1 MSAVVQDLRRA
12 IVLFK
17 NAPAFACVGIV
28 TLALGIGV
36 NTAIFSLVEAILW
49 QPLQAHN
56 PNRLVTLYTSGSHGI
71 GYSPTS
77 YPDYEYYR
85 DHANVLSGLAA
96 YARIRMTWSDTDQP
110 EFSWAELVST
120 NYFDVLGIQPVI
132 GRSFLAEDDTRSVIV
147 VSHHFWRAHLGSN
160 SHLIGTT
167 LLLNGRS
174 FTIVGIAPRN
184 FEGIVLDWGSP
195 PEFWIPIGMHREV
208 LRAGGHGDFRRD
220 HHARWL
226 LLTGRLRDGATLSEC
241 RAEENVLAKQLGNSF
256 PEPES
261 EGGRTVIALPLK
273 EARFW
278 PTWRSSIVMVL
289 SLLAGAAAL
298 VLFIACFNIA
308 ILLLVGASVRRKEF
322 ATRLA
327 LGASRA
333 RLIRQLLTENLVF
346 TGAGTVLGLL
356 VAYWMMGILPRFQLP
371 FAIPLTFNLRIDTD
385 VLLFATVLA
394 FVSVLLS
401 GLLSALHATKSDL
414 SSSLKE
420 GAIERIAGGRRMDT
434 RRVLIVC
441 EIALTTVSLVS
452 AGLLFRSLRRIESAS
467 LGFNPQNTLV
477 LGIDV
482 SSVGYSEKDGLVFY
496 KKVLDRVSGLPGVQA
511 ASLSQHRPLGLSRS
525 NARIFRE
532 GQDDASLD
540 AGIDV
545 ETNVVSPGYFGTL
558 GIPILQGRDFSA
570 EDDRAKPKVVIV
582 NKTMATTLWPQHDA
596 LGKRVRFAGEQ
607 SYREIVGVI
616 EDVKYHAIWDEPEPY
631 LYTPLS
637 QDYIAML
644 SLYVHLPVD
653 QNVGMAGV
661 RNEIRSLDKRVPL
674 FDAQTLQDQ
683 VVTSV
688 SQRSTIVVLTSF
700 FGLLALMLASVGLYG
715 VIAYSVNQRK
725 HEIAIRLAV
734 GADRAD
740 ILWLT
745 ISDGLSVTMMGL
757 TIGLV
762 AALGITRMLGVLLYG
777 MRPTDASTYIGVS
790 LLLGCLTSI
799 ATYIPAIRATRIDPA
814 SALKCE

>member
-1 MSAVVQDLRRA
+1 MSAALQDLRRA

-17 NAPAFACVGIV
+17 NAPAFACAGII
-28 TLALGIGV
+28 TLALGVGV

-49 QPLQAHN
+49 QPLQAHS
-56 PNRLVTLYTSGSHGI
+56 PDRLVTLYTSGPHGI
-71 GYSPTS
+71 DYSPTS

-85 DHANVLSGLAA
+85 DHTKALSGLAA
-96 YARIRMTWSDTDQP
+96 YARVRLTWSDMDQP

-120 NYFDVLGIQPVI
+120 NYFDVLGIQPVM
-132 GRSFLAEDDTRSVIV
+132 GRRFLEEDDTRPVIV
-147 VSHHFWRAHLGSN
+147 VSHRFWRAHLGSN
-160 SHLIGTT
+160 SHLMGTP

-174 FTIVGIAPRN
+174 FTIVGIAPNN
-184 FEGIVLDWGSP
+184 FEGVVLDWGSP
-195 PEFWIPIGMHREV
+195 PDFWIPIGMHREI
-208 LRAGGHGDFRRD
+208 LRAGGRGDFLRD
-220 HHARWL
+220 RHARWL
-226 LLTGRLRDGATLSEC
+226 LLTGRLRDRATLAEC
-241 RAEENVLAKQLGNSF
+241 RAEENVLARQLGNSF

-261 EGGRTVIALPLK
+261 EAGRTVIALPLK

-278 PTWRSSIVMVL
+278 PTWRSSIIRVL
-289 SLLAGAAAL
+289 SLLAAAAVL

-308 ILLLVGASVRRKEF
+308 ILLLVGASARRKEF

-346 TGAGTVLGLL
+346 SGLGTVLGLL
-356 VAYWMMGILPRFQLP
+356 VAYWMMDILPRFKLP
-371 FAIPLTFNLRIDTD
+371 FAIPLTFDLRIDTD
-385 VLLFATVLA
+385 VLLFAAVVA

-420 GAIERIAGGRRMDT
+420 GAIERIAGSRRMDI
-434 RRVLIVC
+434 RKIVIVC
-441 EIALTTVSLVS
+441 EIAVTTVSLVS

-482 SSVGYSEKDGLVFY
+482 SSVGYSEKDGLLFY
-496 KKVLDRVSGLPGVQA
+496 KKVLDRVSVLPGVQA

-525 NARIFRE
+525 NAGLLRE
-532 GQDDASLD
+532 GQDDASPD
-540 AGIDV
+540 TGVDV

-558 GIPILQGRDFSA
+558 GIPILQGRDFNT
-570 EDDRAKPKVVIV
+570 DDDLAKPKVVII
-582 NKTMATTLWPQHDA
+582 NKTMATALWPQHDA
-596 LGKRVRFAGEQ
+596 VGKRVRLSGEQ
-607 SYREIVGVI
+607 SYREIVGVV

-637 QDYIAML
+637 QDYTAML
-644 SLYVHLPVD
+644 SLYVHLPID

-688 SQRSTIVVLTSF
+688 SQPSTIVVLTSF
-700 FGLLALMLASVGLYG
+700 FGFLALMLASVGLYG
-715 VIAYSVNQRK
+715 VVAYSVNQRK

-734 GADRAD
+734 GADRAH

-745 ISDGLSVTMMGL
+745 ISDGLSLTVMGL
-757 TIGLV
+757 VIGLV
-762 AALGITRMLGVLLYG
+762 AALGITRLLGALLYG

-790 LLLGCLTSI
+790 LLLGCLTFI
-799 ATYIPAIRATRIDPA
+799 ATYIPARRATRVDPV
-814 SALKCE
+814 SALKGE